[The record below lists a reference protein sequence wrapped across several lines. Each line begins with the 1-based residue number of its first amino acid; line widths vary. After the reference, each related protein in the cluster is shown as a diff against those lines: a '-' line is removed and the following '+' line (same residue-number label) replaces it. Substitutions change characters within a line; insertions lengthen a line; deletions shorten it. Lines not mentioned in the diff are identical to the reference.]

1 MLKISEMAK
10 LANTTRRTLI
20 FYDEEGLFCPAEKNS
35 AGYRYYQYDQLYELL
50 FILGLRNLGVPVE
63 KIKQLQSNNDD

>member
-20 FYDEEGLFCPAEKNS
+20 FYDEEGVFQPKSRNN
-35 AGYRYYQYDQLYELL
+35 AGYRYYNTVSYTICYS
-50 FILGLRNLGVPVE
+50 F
-63 KIKQLQSNNDD
+63 

>member
-20 FYDEEGLFCPAEKNS
+20 FYDEQGVFQPVKKS
-35 AGYRYYQYDQLYELL
+35 ASGYRYYDYA
-50 FILGLRNLGVPVE
+50 R
-63 KIKQLQSNNDD
+63 STSC